1 MSEKELQDWKSHN
14 QLLQKY
20 YQVYCS
26 VRNLNDRSSELKKQQ
41 ALERIIRELES
52 CPLKDYVLNKVPTF
66 PSGIRRNGLDWDTER
81 CIGEIDKIANGEILV

>member
-20 YQVYCS
+20 YREYCS

-41 ALERIIRELES
+41 VLES
-52 CPLKDYVLNKVPTF
+52 IICTLESYPLKDYVLKNIPTF
-66 PSGIRRNGLDWDTER
+66 PSGIRRYGLDRETER